1 MVFHVLCF
9 ETHDSTLVFWVMGNR
24 FAQYQS
30 EVMHVKCNASLLSPI
45 SWCIMSLSGNRQDM
59 KVGVLALQGTFI
71 EHIGMLQQL
80 GVETPPIRLPHEL
93 DTLDGLIIPGGE
105 STTMLRLM
113 ESFELIQPIR
123 EMARDG
129 LPIWGTCA
137 GMVLL
142 AKSISNYEMETLG
155 LMDMEISRNAFGS
168 QIDSF
173 EVDLEIPFVG
183 EEPFH
188 AIFIRAPIV
197 KKAKP
202 SVKILSRL
210 PDSTIVA
217 ARQDRL
223 LACAFH
229 PEFTDDLRFHSY
241 FLSMVSQKLS
251 HNPESKVL
259 QGSQLGS

>member
-1 MVFHVLCF
+1 
-9 ETHDSTLVFWVMGNR
+9 
-24 FAQYQS
+24 
-30 EVMHVKCNASLLSPI
+30 
-45 SWCIMSLSGNRQDM
+45 M

-71 EHIGMLQQL
+71 EHIGILRQL
-80 GVETPPIRLPHEL
+80 GVEAPPIRLPHEL
-93 DTLDGLIIPGGE
+93 NTLDGLIIPGGE

-113 ESFELIQPIR
+113 QNFGLIQPIR
-123 EMARDG
+123 EMAQDG

-142 AKSISNYEMETLG
+142 ANSISNYEMETLG
-155 LMDMEISRNAFGS
+155 LMDMKIRRNAFGS

-173 EVDLEIPFVG
+173 EVDLEIPLVG

-188 AIFIRAPIV
+188 AVFIRAPIV
-197 KKAKP
+197 KEARP
-202 SVKILSRL
+202 DVKILSCL

-217 ARQDRL
+217 ARQNRL

-241 FLSMVSQKLS
+241 FLNMVSQKLS
-251 HNPESKVL
+251 HNPEDRIL
-259 QGSQLGS
+259 QSSQLGP

>member
-1 MVFHVLCF
+1 
-9 ETHDSTLVFWVMGNR
+9 
-24 FAQYQS
+24 
-30 EVMHVKCNASLLSPI
+30 
-45 SWCIMSLSGNRQDM
+45 M

-71 EHIGMLQQL
+71 EHISILRQL
-80 GVETPPIRLPHEL
+80 GVEAPPIRLPHEL
-93 DTLDGLIIPGGE
+93 DTLDGLVIPGGE

-113 ESFELIQPIR
+113 ESFGLIQPMR

-129 LPIWGTCA
+129 LAIWGTCA

-142 AKSISNYEMETLG
+142 AKNISNYEMKTLG
-155 LMDMEISRNAFGS
+155 LMDMKIRRNAFGS

-173 EVDLEIPFVG
+173 EVDLEIPAVG

-188 AIFIRAPIV
+188 AVFIRAPVV
-197 KKAKP
+197 KEAEP
-202 SVKILSRL
+202 SVKVLSRL

-217 ARQDRL
+217 AKQNQL

-229 PEFTDDLRFHSY
+229 PEFTGDLRFHSY

-251 HNPESKVL
+251 RNPEDRIL
-259 QGSQLGS
+259 QGIQLGS

>member
-1 MVFHVLCF
+1 M
-9 ETHDSTLVFWVMGNR
+9 R
-24 FAQYQS
+24 
-30 EVMHVKCNASLLSPI
+30 
-45 SWCIMSLSGNRQDM
+45 
-59 KVGVLALQGTFI
+59 VGVLALQGTFI
-71 EHIGMLQQL
+71 EHIDILRQL
-80 GVETPPIRLPHEL
+80 GVEASAIRLRHEV

-113 ESFELIQPIR
+113 DSFDLIQPIR

-142 AKSISNYEMETLG
+142 AKDVSNYEMETLG
-155 LMDMEISRNAFGS
+155 LMDTKVRRNAFGS

-173 EVDLEIPFVG
+173 EADLEIPPVG

-188 AIFIRAPIV
+188 AIFIRAPIIEE
-197 KKAKP
+197 AKP
-202 SVKILSRL
+202 SVEIMSRL
-210 PDSTIVA
+210 PDGTIVA
-217 ARQDRL
+217 IRQNQL

-241 FLSMVSQKLS
+241 FLNMVRQKLS
-251 HNPESKVL
+251 HNPETEIL
-259 QGSQLGS
+259 RGSRLGS

>member
-1 MVFHVLCF
+1 M
-9 ETHDSTLVFWVMGNR
+9 
-24 FAQYQS
+24 
-30 EVMHVKCNASLLSPI
+30 I
-45 SWCIMSLSGNRQDM
+45 
-59 KVGVLALQGTFI
+59 VGVLALQGTFI
-71 EHIGMLQQL
+71 EHISMLRQL
-80 GVETPPIRLPHEL
+80 DVVAPPIRLPHEL
-93 DTLDGLIIPGGE
+93 DTLVGLIIPGGE

-113 ESFELIQPIR
+113 ESFGLIQPIR

-155 LMDMEISRNAFGS
+155 LMDMKIRRNAFGS
-168 QIDSF
+168 QVDSF
-173 EVDLEIPFVG
+173 EIDLEIPLVG

-188 AIFIRAPIV
+188 AVFIRAPIGKEARPGV
-197 KKAKP
+197 E
-202 SVKILSRL
+202 ILSCL

-217 ARQDRL
+217 ARQNRL

-241 FLSMVSQKLS
+241 FLNIVSQKLS
-251 HNPESKVL
+251 HNSQDGVL
-259 QGSQLGS
+259 RGSQLGS